1 MNEVLTATQAE
12 EILDNLEEKMEVI
25 ISSGTICGSV
35 SKESLDE
42 LSSALEEYG
51 DVLEGV
57 QLYEAIAP
65 AIYGMVS
72 FVRQNQPEIQK
83 CGEPIWGMF
92 KSMALT
98 MTQLRHALFSYDDIN
113 RDGFYHSFENDCN
126 MLKNRVLGVENQTHQ
141 SVDNILNF

>member
-1 MNEVLTATQAE
+1 MHEALTAGQAE

-25 ISSGTICGSV
+25 ITSGTLCGSV

-42 LSSALEEYG
+42 LAMALEEYG

-65 AIYGMVS
+65 AIYGVVA
-72 FVRQNQPEIQK
+72 FVRQNQDEIQK

-92 KSMALT
+92 KTMAET
-98 MTQLRHALFSYDDIN
+98 MTQLRNALFSYDDIN
-113 RDGFYHSFENDCN
+113 REGFYHSFENDCN
-126 MLKNRVLGVENQTHQ
+126 MLKNRVLGINSQAHQ

>member
-1 MNEVLTATQAE
+1 MNESLTPTQAE
-12 EILDNLEEKMEVI
+12 EILDSLEEKMEAI
-25 ISSGTICGSV
+25 ISSGTLCGSV

-42 LSSALEEYG
+42 FASTFEEYG
-51 DVLEGV
+51 DVIEGV

-65 AIYGMVS
+65 AIYGIVA
-72 FVRQNQPEIQK
+72 FVRQNQNEIQK

-98 MTQLRHALFSYDDIN
+98 VTQLRHALFSYDDIN
-113 RDGFYHSFENDCN
+113 REGFYHSFENDCN
-126 MLKNRVLGVENQTHQ
+126 MLKNRVLGTGNQAHQ

>member
-1 MNEVLTATQAE
+1 MNETLTATQAE
-12 EILDNLEEKMEVI
+12 EILDSLEEKMESI
-25 ISSGTICGSV
+25 ISSGTLCGSV
-35 SKESLDE
+35 SQESLDE
-42 LSSALEEYG
+42 FASALEEYG

-65 AIYGMVS
+65 SIYGMVA
-72 FVRQNQPEIQK
+72 FVRQNQSEIQK

-92 KSMALT
+92 KSMATT
-98 MTQLRHALFSYDDIN
+98 MMQLRHALFSYDDIN

-126 MLKNRVLGVENQTHQ
+126 MLKNRVLGVENQAQQ